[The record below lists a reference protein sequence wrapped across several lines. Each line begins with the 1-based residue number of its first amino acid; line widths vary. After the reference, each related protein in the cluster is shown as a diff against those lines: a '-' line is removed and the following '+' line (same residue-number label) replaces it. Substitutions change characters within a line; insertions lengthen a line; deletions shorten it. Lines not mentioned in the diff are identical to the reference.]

1 MLHKIFVFLLI
12 AVSAFTST
20 AFAQQTDQHP
30 NLLVIMVDDV
40 AQSNLSAYSRALKVA
55 SNARVYEALP
65 PLAFL
70 AFLRSANI
78 RATDT

>member
-1 MLHKIFVFLLI
+1 LIEEVGGARPALL
-12 AVSAFTST
+12 AG
-20 AFAQQTDQHP
+20 
-30 NLLVIMVDDV
+30 
-40 AQSNLSAYSRALKVA
+40 RALKVA